1 MALTEL
7 FVRLKWPNSYV
18 YYFLF
23 GLFYVYGCSRLKL
36 LPDFFLRLLLNIEL
50 LFRELDMNG
59 SLERPECFICELD
72 EIPDKIEN
80 FLFSGSVL

>member
-1 MALTEL
+1 MALTEF

-23 GLFYVYGCSRLKL
+23 GLFYVYDFYL
-36 LPDFFLRLLLNIEL
+36 LESLPNLFLRLFLKIGL

-59 SLERPECFICELD
+59 SLARPECFICELD